1 MIYLLVK
8 NSKQTRGAHF
18 MAMLM
23 SITLHS
29 CTEKNKNTDKK
40 AFVYQSSVE
49 VAALM
54 LTLNPS

>member
-29 CTEKNKNTDKK
+29 CTEKNKKHGQESIRLPK
-40 AFVYQSSVE
+40 
-49 VAALM
+49 
-54 LTLNPS
+54 